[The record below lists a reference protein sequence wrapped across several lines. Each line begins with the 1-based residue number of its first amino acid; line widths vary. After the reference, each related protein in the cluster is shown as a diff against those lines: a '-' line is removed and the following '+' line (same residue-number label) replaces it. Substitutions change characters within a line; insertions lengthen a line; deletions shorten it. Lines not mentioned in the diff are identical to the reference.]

1 MLAKTPS
8 AARQGEPR
16 GNDRASQQRQRR
28 PSSLT
33 VHRPLAGAVA
43 AHSPP
48 AGTAERSLRT
58 LVFRAHSGNCC
69 FWAVQDAGLRV
80 ETRSSLITAIIQAG
94 QNSQPLGRLALCI
107 VRELH
112 PDASVG
118 SRRARLLIGRH
129 RVTRLVW
136 AALRRVD
143 RCSFRDTP
151 ARWLSVSLPNEY
163 GEPPNV
169 NMGNLPALPRT
180 RRSKQVTKPP
190 MGGPCP
196 RARQD
201 RSMFCSVP
209 DVRCVTHLTFVVS
222 LTRHN
227 SASHLD

>member
-1 MLAKTPS
+1 MTEFRNS
-8 AARQGEPR
+8 ANVTHRHSPFTVRLLVRSPPTALPLEPR
-16 GNDRASQQRQRR
+16 RGRCGHWSSGRTAVTAASG
-28 PSSLT
+28 PCKT
-33 VHRPLAGAVA
+33 
-43 AHSPP
+43 
-48 AGTAERSLRT
+48 
-58 LVFRAHSGNCC
+58 
-69 FWAVQDAGLRV
+69 QDCGSRLDP
-80 ETRSSLITAIIQAG
+80 RSSQRSYRQG

-129 RVTRLVW
+129 RVTWLVW

-169 NMGNLPALPRT
+169 NMGNLPAHPRT

-190 MGGPCP
+190 PTEP
-196 RARQD
+196 TPPTT
-201 RSMFCSVP
+201 CSACSNP
-209 DVRCVTHLTFVVS
+209 QS
-222 LTRHN
+222 
-227 SASHLD
+227 